1 MCRLE
6 THSTTVSGSC
16 ADPKKKA
23 PPTRG
28 STRVSWWD
36 TPHDVTLVDRRLPSP
51 TFRRKEA
58 GLSSE
63 LEAPSDLRLDP
74 GPAAE
79 PSGKMLDSQ
88 QPFEYGGSRRSDA
101 HPEIV
106 VERH

>member
-1 MCRLE
+1 MRQMEEGVLSGALLELVRDAGLRRLNRP
-6 THSTTVSGSC
+6 
-16 ADPKKKA
+16 PK
-23 PPTRG
+23 G
-28 STRVSWWD
+28 EWSQD
-36 TPHDVTLVDRRLPSP
+36 FTLVDRRLPSP
-51 TFRRKEA
+51 TFRRREA
-58 GLSSE
+58 GLSSK

>member
-1 MCRLE
+1 MRHMERGVPPRAVLERRGDGGLRRL
-6 THSTTVSGSC
+6 
-16 ADPKKKA
+16 DR
-23 PPTRG
+23 PPNRE
-28 STRVSWWD
+28 SSQD
-36 TPHDVTLVDRRLPSP
+36 FAFVDRRLPSP
-51 TFRRKEA
+51 AFRRKEA

-101 HPEIV
+101 HLEIV